1 MVKPEWAT
9 PEPPVAKRDRAGD
22 NEAMRRMLLPVGV
35 ALLLAGCSG
44 TSARPLERYYDPQGQ
59 FSAELPAANSVQ
71 VLQPQ
76 SATSG
81 PSLVSGVS
89 SVPAS
94 PSPSAQAVGD
104 LSGLG
109 TTTTTGS
116 DQTQYQVL
124 VIGNGSYQTP
134 QDVALLQLQDPAA
147 DLKVQQRMTIG
158 GRRGLLIVAD
168 YAATSTTPAYSEA
181 SGFVLNGPLA
191 YWISAVFPA
200 GQWGSQ
206 EASFLEV
213 LRSFRTSVA
222 PGVRLAALSN
232 SSG

>member
-1 MVKPEWAT
+1 
-9 PEPPVAKRDRAGD
+9 
-22 NEAMRRMLLPVGV
+22 MLLPVGV

-44 TSARPLERYYDPQGQ
+44 RSGRPLERYYDPQGQ
-59 FSAELPAANSVQ
+59 FSAELPAANTVQ

-76 SATSG
+76 SGTSG
-81 PSLVSGVS
+81 PSLVTGVS

-94 PSPSAQAVGD
+94 PSPSAQSVGD

-109 TTTTTGS
+109 AGTTTSS
-116 DQTQYQVL
+116 DQTQFDVL

-147 DLKVQQRMTIG
+147 DLKVQQQITIG

-168 YAATSTTPAYSEA
+168 YAATGTTPAYSVA
-181 SGFVLNGPLA
+181 SGFTLNGPLA
-191 YWISAVFPA
+191 YWIRAVFPQ
-200 GQWGSQ
+200 GQWSSE
-206 EASFLEV
+206 EAGFLEM

-222 PGVRLAALSN
+222 PGVPLAAVSN
-232 SSG
+232 SNG

>member
-1 MVKPEWAT
+1 
-9 PEPPVAKRDRAGD
+9 
-22 NEAMRRMLLPVGV
+22 MRRILLPLGV

-59 FSAELPAANSVQ
+59 FSAELPAANAVQ

-76 SATSG
+76 SGTSG

-109 TTTTTGS
+109 STTTTSS
-116 DQTQYQVL
+116 DQTQYRVL
-124 VIGNGSYQTP
+124 VIGNGSYQTA
-134 QDVALLQLQDPAA
+134 QDVALLQLDDPAA
-147 DLKVQQRMTIG
+147 DLKVQQQITIG

-168 YAATSTTPAYSEA
+168 YAATSTTPAYSVA
-181 SGFVLNGPLA
+181 SGFMLNEPLA
-191 YWISAVFPA
+191 YWISAAFPQ

-213 LRSFRTSVA
+213 LRSFRINVA
-222 PGVRLAALSN
+222 PGVPLAALSN
-232 SSG
+232 SNG

>member
-1 MVKPEWAT
+1 
-9 PEPPVAKRDRAGD
+9 
-22 NEAMRRMLLPVGV
+22 MLLPVGV
-35 ALLLAGCSG
+35 TLLLAGCSG

-59 FSAELPAANSVQ
+59 FSAELPAGNAIQ

-76 SATSG
+76 SGTSG

-109 TTTTTGS
+109 PTTTTSS

-134 QDVALLQLQDPAA
+134 QDVALLQLEDPAA
-147 DLKVQQRMTIG
+147 DLKVQQQVTIG

-191 YWISAVFPA
+191 YWIRAVFPA

-206 EASFLEV
+206 EASFLQV

-222 PGVRLAALSN
+222 PGVALAALSN
-232 SSG
+232 SNG

>member
-1 MVKPEWAT
+1 
-9 PEPPVAKRDRAGD
+9 
-22 NEAMRRMLLPVGV
+22 MLLPVGV

-44 TSARPLERYYDPQGQ
+44 RSGRPLERYYDPQGQ
-59 FSAELPAANSVQ
+59 FSAELPAANTVQ

-76 SATSG
+76 SGTSG
-81 PSLVSGVS
+81 PSLVAGVS

-94 PSPSAQAVGD
+94 PSPSAQSVGD

-109 TTTTTGS
+109 AGTTTSS
-116 DQTQYQVL
+116 DQTQFDVL

-147 DLKVQQRMTIG
+147 DLKVQQQITIG

-168 YAATSTTPAYSEA
+168 YAATGTTPAYSVA
-181 SGFVLNGPLA
+181 SGFTLNGPLA
-191 YWISAVFPA
+191 YWIRAVFPQ
-200 GQWGSQ
+200 GQWSSE
-206 EASFLEV
+206 EAGFLEM

-222 PGVRLAALSN
+222 PGVPLAAVSN
-232 SSG
+232 SNG